1 MLTLTDIQR
10 ELNDRAGVEATG
22 IRLTRQEF
30 DDLVRSRGRPSDP
43 LIQSERF
50 GRPAQIMGMA
60 VTWVERPAA
69 RKLLPELRARKVSR

>member
-1 MLTLTDIQR
+1 MLTLTDIQL

-43 LIQSERF
+43 LIQPERS
-50 GRPAQIMGMA
+50 GKPAQVMGMP
-60 VTWVERPAA
+60 VTWVA
-69 RKLLPELRARKVSR
+69 RSAGPRLLPAVKPSRGR